1 VTDASRTV
9 VVVAVGLWIVLSAPL
24 SARFVRQGYRRLF
37 EAFLDDDDPRL
48 ERLLDRVYVAALWVV
63 RAFGVAFP
71 AMVLLA
77 SE

>member
-1 VTDASRTV
+1 
-9 VVVAVGLWIVLSAPL
+9 
-24 SARFVRQGYRRLF
+24 VRQGYRRLF